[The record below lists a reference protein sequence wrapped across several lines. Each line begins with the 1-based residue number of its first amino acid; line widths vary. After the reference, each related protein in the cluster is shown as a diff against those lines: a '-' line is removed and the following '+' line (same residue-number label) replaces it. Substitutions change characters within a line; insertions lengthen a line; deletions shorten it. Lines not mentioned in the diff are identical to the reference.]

1 MIMERRGERE
11 AAWLG
16 QLRKSKHTNSLS
28 ARKMRGEDRSRLHL
42 KSSVAAVVELA
53 RRARK
58 KKKWKEKKRKEEK
71 RREKGRS
78 GDKTGERKPVGKR
91 VLSSWIGDGE
101 GPRI

>member
-1 MIMERRGERE
+1 M
-11 AAWLG
+11 
-16 QLRKSKHTNSLS
+16 
-28 ARKMRGEDRSRLHL
+28 HL

-53 RRARK
+53 RK
-58 KKKWKEKKRKEEK
+58 KRKEKKRKEEK